1 MCRKLLG
8 LKQRHANLVS
18 SKYTISLFCRC
29 ELVIA
34 IGKEGVQIPVQ
45 EAESHVFGYAVGID
59 FTRRDMQNLAKE
71 QRRPWDCSKGF
82 DQSAPISTLHPVV
95 KGKEHELLLKKNA
108 NIWLAVNGEKKQSA
122 QIDAM
127 IWSIPE
133 IISILSNQFHLVPGD
148 LIFTGTPAGVG
159 PVVVGD
165 IITAGVEG
173 VDEIALKII

>member
-1 MCRKLLG
+1 VL
-8 LKQRHANLVS
+8 
-18 SKYTISLFCRC
+18 SLSLICRC

-45 EAESHVFGYAVGID
+45 EAQSHVFGYAVGID
-59 FTRRDMQNLAKE
+59 FTRRDLQSLAKE

-82 DQSAPISTLHPVV
+82 DQSAPISPLHPVV
-95 KGKEHELLLKKNA
+95 VVNGNTNEQHDHELLSSLKKNA
-108 NIWLAVNGEKKQSA
+108 SIWLAVNGENKQSA

-133 IISILSNQFHLVPGD
+133 IISILSNQFRLVPGD

-165 IITAGVEG
+165 VITAGVEG